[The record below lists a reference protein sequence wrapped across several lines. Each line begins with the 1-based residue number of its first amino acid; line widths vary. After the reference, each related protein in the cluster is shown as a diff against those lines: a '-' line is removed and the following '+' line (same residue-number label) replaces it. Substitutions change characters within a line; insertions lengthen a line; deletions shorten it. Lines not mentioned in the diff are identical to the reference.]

1 MFHAAK
7 VSVRDKKK
15 NHPLLSSQKTVKLR
29 TELFKTGL
37 K

>member
-7 VSVRDKKK
+7 VSVRDKK